1 MRGWR
6 LVLLPVAVALLT
18 LGVVYLNH
26 RFVLGIREMDPL
38 HFTVPLLS
46 GFAFGVALA
55 LLLKFYLHLRDKER
69 RMKELALTDELT
81 GLPNRRALVEML
93 EHEIE
98 RARRHRRPLALAL
111 LDLDDFKH
119 INDTYGHLVG
129 DLVLSELAA
138 LIRRNLRSTDIV
150 GRFGGEEFMI
160 IMPDTDFNTAV
171 KVVER
176 LRFSTEKTYF
186 EPVGSVSIS
195 VGVTEFR
202 EGDGVEDLIARADEN
217 LYTAKREGK
226 NRVIAG

>member
-1 MRGWR
+1 MRGWK
-6 LVLLPVAVALLT
+6 LALLPGAVALLT
-18 LGVVYLNH
+18 LGIVYLNH
-26 RFVLGIREMDPL
+26 RFVLGIRETDPL
-38 HFTVPLLS
+38 HFTLPLFY
-46 GFAFGVALA
+46 GFAFGAVLA
-55 LLLKFYLHLRDKER
+55 VLLRFFFLLRDRER
-69 RMKELALTDELT
+69 KMKELALTDELT

-93 EHEIE
+93 KHEIE

-111 LDLDDFKH
+111 LDLDDFKQ

-129 DLVLSELAA
+129 DLILSELAS
-138 LIRRNLRSTDIV
+138 LIKRNLRSTDVI

-171 KVVER
+171 RVVER
-176 LRFSTEKTYF
+176 LRLSTEKTYF

-202 EGDGVEDLIARADEN
+202 EGDRVEDLIARADEN